1 MAKYRS
7 QDIRALYVGV
17 TGLDIFLGDTNFVFS
32 GGSISG
38 SINSGIPTIILSYNR
53 MTAKVAGDRFE
64 SRKRVATR
72 LAKQLVP
79 PTLRSLGIPRP
90 TDPTDPYS
98 YADSIQRVDEAT
110 LMLSTPTKE
119 ALDKLR

>member
-1 MAKYRS
+1 MWKYRS
-7 QDIRALYVGV
+7 QDTRVLYVAV

-32 GGSISG
+32 AGSVDR
-38 SINSGIPTIILSYNR
+38 GIPTIILSYNR